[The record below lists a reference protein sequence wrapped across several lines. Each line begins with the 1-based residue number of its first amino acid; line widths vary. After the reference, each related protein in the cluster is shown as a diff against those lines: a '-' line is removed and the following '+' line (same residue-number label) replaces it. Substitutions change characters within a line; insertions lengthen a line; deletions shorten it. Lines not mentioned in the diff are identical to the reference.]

1 MLPPYLPPAEMHQQ
15 AGEWQAQ
22 GAGAASLPAGWTDE
36 ALAVVVGMA
45 AQFGTTPADLMALF
59 WSESG
64 AQPRINSAGLAQITT
79 PAQEDMRWPKGA
91 WAQIVAGPL
100 PAQLAGI
107 SAWWTHLETRYVRAT
122 FATKASAW
130 NVPVSTV
137 IYAFHAFPS
146 RAANATSAQ
155 SILVSS
161 PETAYQNNA
170 GLDRAHKNTIT
181 VGDLAARIAS
191 KGREMGAD
199 PFGGSLLSRLELVAQ
214 SGPPSL
220 AEIWASYAEY
230 YQRATGQA
238 IPTPSGSDAPSRS
251 RLWLAVG
258 ALALGAA
265 VWPTQRA
272 RR

>member
-1 MLPPYLPPAEMHQQ
+1 MLPPYLPPADTHQQ

-22 GAGAASLPAGWTDE
+22 SAAASLPYGWTDE

-45 AQFGTTPADLMALF
+45 AQFGTTPHDLMALF
-59 WSESG
+59 WSESS

-79 PAQEDMRWPKGA
+79 PAQTDMGWPAGA

-107 SAWWTHLETRYVRAT
+107 AAWWRHLEARYLRGQT
-122 FATKASAW
+122 FAQKAAIW
-130 NVPVSTV
+130 RVPVSAA

-146 RAANATSAQ
+146 SAMNAAHAGTP
-155 SILVSS
+155 LVSAPS
-161 PETAYQNNA
+161 NAYANNA
-170 GLDRAHKNTIT
+170 GLDAQHKKYITIQ
-181 VGDLAARIAS
+181 DLADRIAM
-191 KGREMGAD
+191 KGREMSAD
-199 PFGGSLLSRLELVAQ
+199 PFGRALLGRLELIAQ
-214 SGPPSL
+214 SDPPSL
-220 AEIWASYAEY
+220 AKIWASYAEY

-238 IPTPSGSDAPSRS
+238 IPTPSANNAPSRS
-251 RLWLAVG
+251 RLWLAVA

-265 VWPTQRA
+265 VWTTQQA